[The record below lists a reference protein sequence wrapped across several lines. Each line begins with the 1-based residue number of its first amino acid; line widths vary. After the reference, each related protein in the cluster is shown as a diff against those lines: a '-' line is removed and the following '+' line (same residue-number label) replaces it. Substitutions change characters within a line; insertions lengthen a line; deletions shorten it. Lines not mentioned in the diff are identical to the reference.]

1 MAHDQT
7 TPPKDAIIQ
16 RIWMPPLWEVGDGT
30 IPSAGQCE
38 LDDVSYILATPES
51 LASSPEVAALIAEA
65 EARGM
70 ERAAHVVR
78 LHGNVART
86 KLRETYDAG
95 DTRGNS
101 LWSCIVGHLDIADDA
116 IRAEA
121 AAIRA
126 AKGETP

>member
-1 MAHDQT
+1 MQSDQT
-7 TPPKDAIIQ
+7 TPPK
-16 RIWMPPLWEVGDGT
+16 RIWADPPETFDGMD
-30 IPSAGQCE
+30 IWRSEPGGKG
-38 LDDVSYILATPES
+38 VPYILAS
-51 LASSPEVAALIAEA
+51 EVAALIAEA

-116 IRAEA
+116 ILAEA

-126 AKGETP
+126 AKGETT